1 MNGQDQTTAAQEIAA
16 AIAEASKKVSHS
28 TSVQQSTERLLKA
41 TLEALP
47 PPHRIEDT
55 IEIILEEDAQ
65 RDK

>member
-1 MNGQDQTTAAQEIAA
+1 MNGQDQTTAAQEISV
-16 AIAEASKKVSHS
+16 AIAEASKKVSHNI
-28 TSVQQSTERLLKA
+28 SVQQSTERLLKA

-55 IEIILEEDAQ
+55 IELILEEDAQ

>member
-16 AIAEASKKVSHS
+16 AIAEASKKVSHN
-28 TSVQQSTERLLKA
+28 TSVQQSTERLLNA

-55 IEIILEEDAQ
+55 IELILEEGAQ

>member
-1 MNGQDQTTAAQEIAA
+1 MNGPDQTTAAGEIAA
-16 AIAEASKKVSHS
+16 AITEAAKKVSHS
-28 TSVQQSTERLLKA
+28 TSVQQSIERLLKA

-47 PPHRIEDT
+47 PPHRIEAA

>member
-16 AIAEASKKVSHS
+16 AIAEASKKVSHN
-28 TSVQQSTERLLKA
+28 TSVQQSTERLLNA

-55 IEIILEEDAQ
+55 IELILEEDAQ

>member
-16 AIAEASKKVSHS
+16 AIAEASTKVSHN
-28 TSVQQSTERLLKA
+28 TSVQQSTERLLNA

-55 IEIILEEDAQ
+55 IELILEEDVQ

>member
-1 MNGQDQTTAAQEIAA
+1 MNGPDQTTAAGEIVA
-16 AIAEASKKVSHS
+16 AITEAARNVSHS
-28 TSVQQSTERLLKA
+28 TSVQESTERLLKA

-47 PPHRIEDT
+47 PPHRIEAT

>member
-1 MNGQDQTTAAQEIAA
+1 MNGQDQTTAAQEISV
-16 AIAEASKKVSHS
+16 AIAEASKKVSHN
-28 TSVQQSTERLLKA
+28 TSVQQSTERLLNA

-55 IEIILEEDAQ
+55 IELILEEDAQ

>member
-16 AIAEASKKVSHS
+16 AIVEASKKVSHS

-47 PPHRIEDT
+47 PPHRIEDA

>member
-1 MNGQDQTTAAQEIAA
+1 MNDQDQTTAAQEIAA

-55 IEIILEEDAQ
+55 IEIILDEDAQ

>member
-1 MNGQDQTTAAQEIAA
+1 MNGQDQTTAAQEISA
-16 AIAEASKKVSHS
+16 AIAEASKRVSHN
-28 TSVQQSTERLLKA
+28 TSVQQSTERLLNA

-55 IEIILEEDAQ
+55 IELILEEDAQ

>member
-16 AIAEASKKVSHS
+16 AIAEASKKVSHN
-28 TSVQQSTERLLKA
+28 TSVQQSTERLLNA

-55 IEIILEEDAQ
+55 IELILEEDVQ